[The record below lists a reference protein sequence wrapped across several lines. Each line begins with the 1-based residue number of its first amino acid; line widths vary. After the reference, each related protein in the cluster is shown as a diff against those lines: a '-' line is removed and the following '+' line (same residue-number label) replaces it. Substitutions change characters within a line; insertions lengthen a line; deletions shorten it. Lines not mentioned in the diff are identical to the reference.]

1 MKLTFSL
8 ALAALFLV
16 SAGSVAAQQVRT
28 AELSRSTA
36 HVQHVKKHHKRKR
49 HHHHNVNHT

>member
-36 HVQHVKKHHKRKR
+36 HVQHIKKHHKRKH